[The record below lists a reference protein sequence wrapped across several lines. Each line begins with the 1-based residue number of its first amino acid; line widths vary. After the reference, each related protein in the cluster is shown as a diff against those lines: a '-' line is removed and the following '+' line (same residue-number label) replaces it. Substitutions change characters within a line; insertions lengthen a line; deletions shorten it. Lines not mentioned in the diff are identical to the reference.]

1 MSDWLHNLPIVW
13 MGLLVFVCTYILTGA
28 IYAAVVGLAV
38 DGRGR
43 SFKSVSPGLLPP
55 LGIMF
60 ALFVAFT
67 ASQVWNDNNRA
78 QTAVDHEASALKTIV
93 VLSKSFSGD
102 TEARLRDLIRDH
114 IMGHSNKRVDALA
127 PGERHSKHYATRSRR
142 RAAVCARTNTEY
154 RRSKNGA
161 AGNRHG
167 D

>member
-1 MSDWLHNLPIVW
+1 
-13 MGLLVFVCTYILTGA
+13 
-28 IYAAVVGLAV
+28 
-38 DGRGR
+38 
-43 SFKSVSPGLLPP
+43 VSPGLLPP

-93 VLSKSFSGD
+93 VLSESFSGD

-127 PGERHSKHYATRSRR
+127 PGERHSEHYSIPFRR
-142 RAAVCARTNTEY
+142 RAAVYPRANTEY
-154 RRSKNGA
+154 RRSKTAQRDRARHRECEVLCVA
-161 AGNRHG
+161 ASSGSFASIMPNLRTKFLIVPSM
-167 D
+167 